1 MNFKLDYITRIL
13 QKTSKKRI
21 ENYVISRIWHQL
33 NNDEIKIS
41 HQQYIHR
48 GDGKYALTDL
58 YFPQLNYHIEVN
70 EEFHYKDEIKINVDK
85 LREEDIIKSTKGHI
99 IRFIDCQND
108 KTLENIHS
116 QIDKITEEI
125 NNLVNEQKTAKIF
138 KPWEE
143 NELTSNYWI
152 QKGLIR
158 VDDNVNLKTIDD
170 IGSLFNVQ
178 IKNRGFLKPGAVK
191 FAKNGYSEIWWP
203 EKKVKNNWVN
213 EFHNEFEIITESHIE
228 PIKAKNHLNYFISKN
243 PECSRI
249 VFFKYKDE
257 LGFNF
262 YKFVGCFKFNTEK
275 SFAENKV
282 VWERFSMEYKLCEN

>member
-1 MNFKLDYITRIL
+1 MNYKLDHITRIL

-21 ENYVISRIWHQL
+21 ENYVISRIWHLL
-33 NNDEIKIS
+33 NDSEIKILN
-41 HQQYIHR
+41 QQYVYR
-48 GDGKYALTDL
+48 GEGKYALTDL

-70 EEFHYKDEIKINVDK
+70 EEFHYKNEHKINIDK
-85 LREEDIIKSTKGHI
+85 IREEDIIKKTNGHI

-116 QIDKITEEI
+116 QIDIIVNEI
-125 NNLVNEQKTAKIF
+125 NNLINEQKKLKIF

-143 NELTSNYWI
+143 NELTSEYWK
-152 QKGLIR
+152 QKGTIK
-158 VDDNVNLKTIDD
+158 VSDNVNLRTIDD
-170 IGSLFNVQ
+170 IGNIFNVQ

-191 FAKNGYSEIWWP
+191 FSKNGFSEIWWP
-203 EKKVKNNWVN
+203 EIKLKNNWLN
-213 EFHNEFEIITESHIE
+213 EFHNNFEYITENHIE
-228 PIKAKNHLNYFISKN
+228 PIKAKNHLEYFISKN

-262 YKFVGCFKFNTEK
+262 YKFVGCFKFNKEK
-275 SFAENKV
+275 SLFENKV
-282 VWERFSMEYKLCEN
+282 VWERFSMEYKLSEN